1 VAIRDWF
8 RPRHDRTGNLPLF
21 PGICPDQM
29 AAIVRTGADGERELV
44 ATTSTCQQKKNALR
58 KGADAGQSHER
69 LASAEVI
76 SPDARTLMALR
87 QSGVNSDKRLEE
99 TRRWP
104 KTKAPK
110 NFSLCTASV
119 SPRADRAIKATCR
132 GAAFSIRRK
141 AAPRVNKR
149 ASASTNMGG

>member
-76 SPDARTLMALR
+76 SPDARTLMALG
-87 QSGVNSDKRLEE
+87 QSGVNGDER
-99 TRRWP
+99 
-104 KTKAPK
+104 
-110 NFSLCTASV
+110 LCTAS
-119 SPRADRAIKATCR
+119 PYLLAYHAIKATPPP
-132 GAAFSIRRK
+132 GSVGNS
-141 AAPRVNKR
+141 P
-149 ASASTNMGG
+149 